1 MKRGGWLSAVVQA
14 SQSMYPRRNCKT
26 PGKSAALHAC
36 GDKECIF
43 KSNPEYPANV
53 IPNQRTHT
61 GKRALMK
68 GGTDAS
74 LKQAILP
81 TEYNAKKCSPSA
93 ARVKEIST
101 LLSVFECSKGQRQ
114 ITLFALFVRN
124 SEVPCDENSLGTHT
138 QPANQRAESSSEAR

>member
-1 MKRGGWLSAVVQA
+1 MVQA

-36 GDKECIF
+36 GDKEWIV

-68 GGTDAS
+68 GETDAS
-74 LKQAILP
+74 LKQVILP
-81 TEYNAKKCSPSA
+81 TEYNAKNAPQVLRELRRLARYFQCSSA
-93 ARVKEIST
+93 AKGRGKLPY
-101 LLSVFECSKGQRQ
+101 LLS
-114 ITLFALFVRN
+114 L
-124 SEVPCDENSLGTHT
+124 SETARYPVMKTVSVHTHSHS
-138 QPANQRAESSSEAR
+138 QRAESSSEAR